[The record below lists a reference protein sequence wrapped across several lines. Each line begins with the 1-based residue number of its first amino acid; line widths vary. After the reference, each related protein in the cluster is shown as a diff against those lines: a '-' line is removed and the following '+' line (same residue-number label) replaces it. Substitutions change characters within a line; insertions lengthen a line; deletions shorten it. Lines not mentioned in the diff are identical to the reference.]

1 MGKSD
6 EHILSIILYPDSST
20 YNSADRIN
28 DIWDAY
34 YQTSD
39 IAYILHD
46 KDTGEK
52 PHYHFILR
60 YNSGNVSRDNFQR
73 KYNISGCS
81 IFNINEFREH
91 FQLNPAI
98 SKEMIYS
105 WDGLVR
111 YLAHRT
117 ESAAEKYQ
125 YPISDI
131 KANFDYT
138 KYFKELN
145 PDDPD
150 PVIINR
156 ILSWAKKYQANDELV
171 FSYVKRKGY
180 FKVFH
185 RYNRM
190 IDSMLSKYGWYHSID
205 FTKLSDEEEV
215 DT

>member
-6 EHILSIILYPDSST
+6 EHILSVILYPDSDT
-20 YNSADRIN
+20 YNSAKQIQA
-28 DIWDAY
+28 IWDTY
-34 YQTSD
+34 YQIAD

-46 KDTGEK
+46 KDSGEK

-60 YNSGNVSRDNFQR
+60 VKGYISRDKFQR
-73 KYNISGCS
+73 DYMISGCS
-81 IFNINEFREH
+81 IFNINEFRER

-98 SKEMIYS
+98 SVEMIYS

-117 ESAAEKYQ
+117 ESAKEKYQ

-190 IDSMLSKYGWYHSID
+190 IDSMLSKYGWYHAID
-205 FTKLSDEEEV
+205 FTKLSEEDEV
-215 DT
+215 DP